1 MMNYWLIIIVTV
13 LLSFIAEELYK
24 RDNYI
29 VGHIF
34 SLSAVLIVS
43 IFAGIRANSVGTDV
57 AYYVIP
63 YIERVQFYPSFS
75 RYMLAIPIEPLFAIL
90 AYVTGKFFSTPFL
103 CLFVLQFLT
112 VGSLYCVFYK
122 KQKDMSI
129 ALAMT
134 LYLLL
139 FFNMTLCIV
148 RQCVATSLILFSYF
162 CLEKKGKKRY
172 IVLLI
177 AFLFHYSSV
186 LFMLMC
192 FIFELC
198 KRKKYKT
205 LYKGIILV
213 LTITAFAFIPSILQF
228 LAQMFGGFA
237 GKYYQTFIMK
247 QSASNGISWT
257 ETALRGTLLLG
268 PVIAFIKNK
277 ENEEYEK
284 NVFFMILAI
293 VLSIGAVLS
302 EYLIRISYFFDYFYL
317 IGIPYSVKYY
327 SANNTSKLSYNAII
341 VGFAFLYWFIVY
353 NTWNYFGVFPY
364 LIQ

>member
-1 MMNYWLIIIVTV
+1 MADYYSD
-13 LLSFIAEELYK
+13 SFIVVYS
-24 RDNYI
+24 
-29 VGHIF
+29 G
-34 SLSAVLIVS
+34 
-43 IFAGIRANSVGTDV
+43 
-57 AYYVIP
+57 
-63 YIERVQFYPSFS
+63 RV
-75 RYMLAIPIEPLFAIL
+75 
-90 AYVTGKFFSTPFL
+90 
-103 CLFVLQFLT
+103 
-112 VGSLYCVFYK
+112 
-122 KQKDMSI
+122 
-129 ALAMT
+129 
-134 LYLLL
+134 L

-162 CLEKKGKKRY
+162 CLDKKGKKRY

>member
-1 MMNYWLIIIVTV
+1 MVTGIESFKEWFKGNESQYAIIGGTACDILMTEEGLDFRATKDIDLVLII
-13 LLSFIAEELYK
+13 E
-24 RDNYI
+24 
-29 VGHIF
+29 
-34 SLSAVLIVS
+34 AVDAA
-43 IFAGIRANSVGTDV
+43 FGR
-57 AYYVIP
+57 
-63 YIERVQFYPSFS
+63 
-75 RYMLAIPIEPLFAIL
+75 
-90 AYVTGKFFSTPFL
+90 KFWD
-103 CLFVLQFLT
+103 
-112 VGSLYCVFYK
+112 Y
-122 KQKDMSI
+122 
-129 ALAMT
+129 
-134 LYLLL
+134 
-139 FFNMTLCIV
+139 
-148 RQCVATSLILFSYF
+148 
-162 CLEKKGKKRY
+162 KKGKKRY

-277 ENEEYEK
+277 ENEEWCR
-284 NVFFMILAI
+284 
-293 VLSIGAVLS
+293 S
-302 EYLIRISYFFDYFYL
+302 
-317 IGIPYSVKYY
+317 
-327 SANNTSKLSYNAII
+327 
-341 VGFAFLYWFIVY
+341 
-353 NTWNYFGVFPY
+353 GV
-364 LIQ
+364 

>member
-1 MMNYWLIIIVTV
+1 
-13 LLSFIAEELYK
+13 
-24 RDNYI
+24 
-29 VGHIF
+29 
-34 SLSAVLIVS
+34 
-43 IFAGIRANSVGTDV
+43 
-57 AYYVIP
+57 
-63 YIERVQFYPSFS
+63 
-75 RYMLAIPIEPLFAIL
+75 
-90 AYVTGKFFSTPFL
+90 
-103 CLFVLQFLT
+103 
-112 VGSLYCVFYK
+112 
-122 KQKDMSI
+122 
-129 ALAMT
+129 
-134 LYLLL
+134 
-139 FFNMTLCIV
+139 
-148 RQCVATSLILFSYF
+148 
-162 CLEKKGKKRY
+162 
-172 IVLLI
+172 
-177 AFLFHYSSV
+177 
-186 LFMLMC
+186 MLMC

-341 VGFAFLYWFIVY
+341 VGFAFLYWFIFAESSGE
-353 NTWNYFGVFPY
+353 TMRP
-364 LIQ
+364 L

>member
-1 MMNYWLIIIVTV
+1 
-13 LLSFIAEELYK
+13 
-24 RDNYI
+24 
-29 VGHIF
+29 
-34 SLSAVLIVS
+34 
-43 IFAGIRANSVGTDV
+43 
-57 AYYVIP
+57 
-63 YIERVQFYPSFS
+63 
-75 RYMLAIPIEPLFAIL
+75 
-90 AYVTGKFFSTPFL
+90 
-103 CLFVLQFLT
+103 
-112 VGSLYCVFYK
+112 
-122 KQKDMSI
+122 
-129 ALAMT
+129 
-134 LYLLL
+134 
-139 FFNMTLCIV
+139 
-148 RQCVATSLILFSYF
+148 
-162 CLEKKGKKRY
+162 
-172 IVLLI
+172 
-177 AFLFHYSSV
+177 
-186 LFMLMC
+186 MLMC

-293 VLSIGAVLS
+293 VLSVGAVLS

-317 IGIPYSVKYY
+317 IGIPYSVKCY
-327 SANNTSKLSYNAII
+327 SANNTSKLSYNALI